1 MECRMNKAKRT
12 VTGPRPGSWRDLQRE
27 ALAQRHALGLLSPG
41 AERSFQAWLAQ
52 DARLQA
58 SVRGWEA
65 VLAQLSMHTPPLE
78 PSAGLWRRIEG
89 QLGPAPA
96 AARPR
101 FGAGL
106 LTALARLLDS
116 TVLRMGGSALA
127 GALAVAIVVA
137 PPTPAPVEAVDAAM
151 PASYVGVLT
160 DAGDQ
165 AQLVVASLRYSHQVQ
180 LKLLKPLAVPQ
191 GSGAVLWGIRAGAAP
206 QLIARIPHGD
216 APRVTLTLDRPA
228 EQVFAGFTRLAVSIE
243 PDDEPSSA
251 GPSQP
256 FVISG
261 HCAKVW

>member
-1 MECRMNKAKRT
+1 MSNSRHRAS
-12 VTGPRPGSWRDLQRE
+12 VPRPGSRRDLQRE
-27 ALAQRHALGLLSPG
+27 ALAQRHAMGLLSPG
-41 AERSFQAWLAQ
+41 AERNFVAWLAQ

-65 VLAQLSMHTPPLE
+65 VLAELSMHTPALE
-78 PSAGLWRRIEG
+78 PSATLWRRIEG
-89 QLGPAPA
+89 SLGPAPV
-96 AARPR
+96 AARAR

-106 LTALARLLDS
+106 LAALARLLES
-116 TVLRMGGSALA
+116 TSLRMGGSALA
-127 GALAVAIVVA
+127 GALACAIVVA
-137 PPTPAPVEAVDAAM
+137 PPTPTPVEAVDAAM

-191 GSGAVLWGIRAGAAP
+191 GSGAVLWGLKAGAAP
-206 QLIARIPHGD
+206 QLIARIPPGD
-216 APRVTLTLDRPA
+216 APRVVLTLDRPA

-243 PDDEPSSA
+243 PGDKPLSA